1 MHASPPAEPA
11 SPRPVPGPSASPQS
25 HTSTA
30 PSLRPALWIISL
42 GIGEIAG
49 TWWLVPNSTLQIA
62 SLFLGPPAIGLA
74 LLGWLLFGLRIDWKK
89 RGGLVL
95 WFVGLATATSVL
107 VDRSVYVS
115 FGFQGLPLAAIA
127 TTLSTWLLQRL
138 CGPASQRLVI
148 LTIPLTLCPW
158 LLLGSDGT
166 TGESLPVFRWRW
178 QLTNEQRWLRKT
190 KPPTQ
195 TTESKAEQPLVGADG
210 DWTGFRG
217 PRRDG
222 KVADIRLQTD
232 WQRHP
237 PQQLW
242 RREIGPGWSS
252 FCVVDDRVF
261 TQEQRGDSECVV
273 CYHASSGEL
282 LWVHEDRARFWDAAG
297 GAGPRATPSF
307 FAGRL
312 YTLGS
317 TGILNCLAAG
327 SGRLEWSVNIS
338 QTNQAP
344 IPTWGFT
351 GSPLVWKDL
360 VVVCAGGNQQQ
371 SLIAYDRINGRRRWA
386 SGHIGAG
393 YGSPHLATLHGVEQV
408 IIIDDEGVS
417 GYELLTGR
425 GLWQFDLGGIP
436 GDKTLQPCLLDQQSF
451 LVGMGNG
458 IGTRFLQCNRAGDNW
473 RIEQRWLSKGL
484 KPKFSDLLYHQGY
497 IYGLDG
503 KVLVCLAGDSGKRL
517 WKGGRYGAGQL
528 ILLGNNLLVTA
539 ENGDLALVSAQP
551 EKYQEHGRIKGLEG
565 KTWNH
570 PAYAR
575 GQLFVRNGREAV
587 CYALSQSR

>member
-1 MHASPPAEPA
+1 MHAPQPAEPE
-11 SPRPVPGPSASPQS
+11 SPELVSESGTVPQS
-25 HTSTA
+25 QSLNA
-30 PSLRPALWIISL
+30 PSLRPALWIIGL
-42 GIGEIAG
+42 GAGEIVG
-49 TWWLVPNSTLQIA
+49 TWWLIPDSTFQLA
-62 SLFLGPPAIGLA
+62 SLFLGPATIGLA
-74 LLGWLLFGLRIDWKK
+74 LLGWLLFGLHIRWKL
-89 RGGLVL
+89 RLSLLL
-95 WFVGLATATSVL
+95 WFTAHAATTGLL
-107 VDRSVYVS
+107 VDRSVLVS
-115 FGFQGLPLAAIA
+115 FAFLGLPLAAIA
-127 TTLSTWLLQRL
+127 TSLSAWLLQLLRW
-138 CGPASQRLVI
+138 PAPRRLVV
-148 LTIPLTLCPW
+148 LSIPLTLFPW

-166 TGESLPVFRWRW
+166 TGESLPIFRWRW
-178 QLTNEQRWLRKT
+178 QLTTEQRWLRRT

-195 TTESKAEQPLVGADG
+195 TSESKAERTLLGTDG

-222 KVADIRLQTD
+222 KVSGIHLQPD
-232 WQRHP
+232 WKQHP

-252 FCVVDDRVF
+252 FCVVENRVF

-273 CYHASSGEL
+273 CYHASTGDL
-282 LWVHEDRARFWDAAG
+282 LWVHEDRTRFWDAAG

-307 FAGRL
+307 LAGRL
-312 YTLGS
+312 YTLGA
-317 TGILNCLAAG
+317 TGILNCLAAD
-327 SGRLEWSVNIS
+327 SGKLEWSVNIAQS
-338 QTNQAP
+338 NQAP
-344 IPTWGFT
+344 IPIWGFT

-360 VVVCAGGNQQQ
+360 VVVCAGGAQQQ
-371 SLIAYDRINGRRRWA
+371 SVIAYDRINGRRRWA
-386 SGHIGAG
+386 SGSIGAG
-393 YGSPHLATLHGVEQV
+393 YGSPHFATLHGVEQV

-458 IGTRFLQCNRAGDNW
+458 IGTRFLHCTRSGDDW

-503 KVLVCLAGDSGKRL
+503 KALVCLAGDSGKRL

-528 ILLGNNLLVTA
+528 ILLGDNLLVTA
-539 ENGDLALVSAQP
+539 ENGELALVAAQP
-551 EKYQEHGRIKGLEG
+551 DRYRERGRIKGLEG

-575 GQLFVRNGREAV
+575 GQLFVRNGREAA
-587 CYALSQSR
+587 CYTLPQSP

>member
-42 GIGEIAG
+42 GVGEIAG

-195 TTESKAEQPLVGADG
+195 TTESKTEQPLVGADG

-222 KVADIRLQTD
+222 KVAD
-232 WQRHP
+232 
-237 PQQLW
+237 
-242 RREIGPGWSS
+242 
-252 FCVVDDRVF
+252 
-261 TQEQRGDSECVV
+261 
-273 CYHASSGEL
+273 
-282 LWVHEDRARFWDAAG
+282 
-297 GAGPRATPSF
+297 
-307 FAGRL
+307 
-312 YTLGS
+312 
-317 TGILNCLAAG
+317 CL
-327 SGRLEWSVNIS
+327 
-338 QTNQAP
+338 
-344 IPTWGFT
+344 
-351 GSPLVWKDL
+351 
-360 VVVCAGGNQQQ
+360 C
-371 SLIAYDRINGRRRWA
+371 
-386 SGHIGAG
+386 H
-393 YGSPHLATLHGVEQV
+393 
-408 IIIDDEGVS
+408 
-417 GYELLTGR
+417 
-425 GLWQFDLGGIP
+425 
-436 GDKTLQPCLLDQQSF
+436 
-451 LVGMGNG
+451 
-458 IGTRFLQCNRAGDNW
+458 
-473 RIEQRWLSKGL
+473 
-484 KPKFSDLLYHQGY
+484 
-497 IYGLDG
+497 
-503 KVLVCLAGDSGKRL
+503 
-517 WKGGRYGAGQL
+517 
-528 ILLGNNLLVTA
+528 
-539 ENGDLALVSAQP
+539 
-551 EKYQEHGRIKGLEG
+551 
-565 KTWNH
+565 
-570 PAYAR
+570 
-575 GQLFVRNGREAV
+575 
-587 CYALSQSR
+587 